1 MKRTVVFL
9 SLLVALAACGGGE
22 TPAPAA
28 DAASGNL
35 AVTCG
40 RVIDGQGD
48 DVARKQLII
57 IRNGRIDS
65 IAGGDSKAP
74 DNMPTLDL
82 SDHTCLPGLIDTHV
96 HLASRFEDSGDMAA
110 IYTRPIAESTRIAET
125 NAIATLKAGFTTVR
139 NVGDYFPSVVH
150 DMKLREL
157 NGEVRSPRIQD
168 AGPYLTI
175 PAGGG
180 DLVIPGE
187 DESRIPAEVRLGV
200 ARGPEQ
206 FAEKTQQAIDAGA
219 DMIKVIAS
227 GAVFAFG
234 GVPGAPEMTP
244 EEIKAVVDVAH
255 ARGVKVTAHAH
266 GAQSIKDAINAG
278 VDSIEHASLADDE
291 AIALAAQ
298 HGVAFSMD
306 VYNGTYTAEVG
317 EALGYPAEFMRKNDE
332 TTEAQRQVFEKA
344 YAAGVPIIYGT
355 DAAVYPHGMNARQ
368 FEIMVARGMTPMDAI
383 RSATSVA
390 AEHMGM
396 SGDVGALAV
405 GRYGDLIAVKGDP
418 LADISVL
425 QDIDYVVKG
434 GVIEFSPSDPGT
446 ADAVYR
452 GGRIYTVDMYRK
464 WAEAIAIDDGR
475 IVYVGDNAGVDA
487 FIGDGTKVYD
497 LKGRMMMPGFQDA
510 HVHPIISGIDAL
522 ACDLGGLNDLA
533 AYRTRI
539 SEYAAA
545 HPDVEWIKGGG
556 WSMAVFGPG
565 GSPSKTILDELVPDR
580 PVFLTSADGHSGWA
594 NSVALDIAGID
605 ENTPN
610 PPDGIIDRH
619 PETGELIGSLQEGA
633 MSLVARHVP
642 EPDAAER
649 MAALK
654 YARDMFHAYGITS
667 LQDAYAFEPELQTYV
682 ALDKAGDLNLRV
694 FPALWWERGGNEE
707 QIPGFLERR
716 ERYTTQNVRPISV
729 KIMQDGVMENY
740 TAVMLE
746 PYLVPSGTKGIP
758 MVDPEA
764 LKDIV
769 TAIDAAGFQVHF
781 HAIGD
786 GAIRQSLDAIEVAQ
800 SANGNNDRRHHIS
813 HLQVIDPADIP
824 RFAELDVVANFQPLW
839 AYADAYVTDL
849 TIPFIGEERARWMYP
864 IKSVID
870 AGGKIAFG
878 SDWSVST
885 ANPFPQIETAITRVD
900 VDTHDTPVMNPEQ
913 RITLAQALEAFT
925 LNSAFVNHQDDS
937 TGSITVGKLA
947 DVIVLD
953 RDLFRI
959 APEDI
964 SETKVVLTLFGGKP
978 VYGDPASL

>member
-1 MKRTVVFL
+1 M
-9 SLLVALAACGGGE
+9 
-22 TPAPAA
+22 
-28 DAASGNL
+28 
-35 AVTCG
+35 
-40 RVIDGQGD
+40 
-48 DVARKQLII
+48 
-57 IRNGRIDS
+57 
-65 IAGGDSKAP
+65 
-74 DNMPTLDL
+74 
-82 SDHTCLPGLIDTHV
+82 
-96 HLASRFEDSGDMAA
+96 
-110 IYTRPIAESTRIAET
+110 
-125 NAIATLKAGFTTVR
+125 
-139 NVGDYFPSVVH
+139 
-150 DMKLREL
+150 
-157 NGEVRSPRIQD
+157 
-168 AGPYLTI
+168 
-175 PAGGG
+175 
-180 DLVIPGE
+180 
-187 DESRIPAEVRLGV
+187 
-200 ARGPEQ
+200 
-206 FAEKTQQAIDAGA
+206 
-219 DMIKVIAS
+219 
-227 GAVFAFG
+227 
-234 GVPGAPEMTP
+234 
-244 EEIKAVVDVAH
+244 AH

-291 AIALAAQ
+291 AIALAAE

-317 EALGYPAEFMRKNDE
+317 EALGYPEEFMRKNDE
-332 TTEAQRQVFEKA
+332 TTEAQRVVFEKA

-355 DAAVYPHGMNARQ
+355 DAAVYPHGLNARQ
-368 FEIMVARGMTPMDAI
+368 FEIMVARGMSPMDAI
-383 RSATSVA
+383 RSASSVA

-396 SGDVGALAV
+396 ANDVGAIAV
-405 GRYGDLIAVKGDP
+405 GRYGDIIAVQGDP
-418 LADISVL
+418 LDDITVL
-425 QDIDYVVKG
+425 QDVDYVVKG
-434 GVIEFSPSDPGT
+434 GVIEISPAEAGV

-452 GGRIYTVDMYRK
+452 NGRIYTVDSYRK
-464 WAEAIAIDDGR
+464 WAEAIAIDEGR
-475 IVYVGDNAGVDA
+475 IVYVGDNAGADD
-487 FIGDGTKVYD
+487 FIGDETKVYN

-510 HVHPIISGIDAL
+510 HVHPIVSGIDAL
-522 ACDLGGLNDLA
+522 ACDLSELDDLA

-545 HPDVEWIKGGG
+545 NPDVEWIKGGG

-594 NSVALDIAGID
+594 NSVALEIAGID
-605 ENTPN
+605 ETTPD
-610 PPDGIIDRH
+610 PPDGIIDRDA
-619 PETGELIGSLQEGA
+619 ETGELIGSLQEGA

-649 MAALK
+649 IAALK

-667 LQDAYAFEPELQTYV
+667 LQDAYTFEQGLQTYV
-682 ALDKAGDLNLRV
+682 ALDRAGELNLRV
-694 FPALWWERGGNEE
+694 FPAQWWERGGDEE
-707 QIPGFLERR
+707 QIPRFLELR
-716 ERYTTQNVRPISV
+716 ERYTTDNVQPISI

-764 LKDIV
+764 LKDFV

-800 SANGNNDRRHHIS
+800 NRNGNNDRRHHIS

-839 AYADAYVTDL
+839 AMADDYVVDL

-870 AGGKIAFG
+870 AGGMVAFG

-885 ANPFPQIETAITRVD
+885 ANPFPQIETAVTRVNSA
-900 VDTHDTPVMNPEQ
+900 THDTPVMNPEQ

-925 LNSAFVNHQDDS
+925 LHSAFVNHQDDS
-937 TGSITVGKLA
+937 TGSIAVGKLA

-959 APEDI
+959 PPEEI
-964 SETKVVLTLFGGKP
+964 SETKVLLTLFGGKP
-978 VYGDPASL
+978 VYGDPAAL